1 MKTRLKTLGLIGGM
15 SWESTAEYYRIIN
28 QGVRDRLGPKA
39 SARLV
44 LWSFDFAE
52 ISALQAAG
60 DWAALDALMVDAAHR
75 LEGAGAEALV
85 ICTNTMHK
93 CAPAI
98 EAASALTLIHIADPT
113 AAALKADGH
122 ARIGLLGTAFTMEQA
137 FYRARLEA
145 QHGLEVL
152 IPEAEDRAEVHRV
165 IYEELVAGRIEP
177 ASREAYRAVIARLVA
192 RGATAIILGCTEIML
207 LVGPEDSAVP
217 LYDTTRLHAE
227 AAIAAALG

>member
-1 MKTRLKTLGLIGGM
+1 MKTLGLIGGM

-28 QGVRDRLGPKA
+28 QGVRDQLGPKA

-52 ISALQAAG
+52 IAALQAAG
-60 DWAALDALMVDAAHR
+60 DWPALDALMVDAARR
-75 LEGAGAEALV
+75 LEAAGAEALV

-98 EAASALTLIHIADPT
+98 EAASAVPLLHIADPT

-122 ARIGLLGTAFTMEQA
+122 RKVGLLGTAFTMEQA
-137 FYRARLEA
+137 FYRARLEER
-145 QHGLEVL
+145 HGLDVL
-152 IPEAEDRAEVHRV
+152 IPAAEDRAEVHRV
-165 IYEELVAGRIEP
+165 IYDELVAGRIEA

-192 RGATAIILGCTEIML
+192 RGATAVILGCTEIML
-207 LVGPEDSAVP
+207 LIGPEDSPVP

-227 AAIAAALG
+227 AAVAFAIAGAPA

>member
-1 MKTRLKTLGLIGGM
+1 MRTLGLIGGM
-15 SWESTAEYYRIIN
+15 SWESSSEYYRIIN
-28 QGVRDRLGPKA
+28 QGVRDRLGAKA

-52 ISALQAAG
+52 IAALQAAN
-60 DWAALDALMVDAAHR
+60 DWPALDALMVDAALR
-75 LEGAGAEALV
+75 LEAAGAEAIV

-98 EAASALTLIHIADPT
+98 EAASALPLIHIADPT
-113 AAALKADGH
+113 AAALKADAH
-122 ARIGLLGTAFTMEQA
+122 ARVGLLGTAFTMEQA
-137 FYRARLEA
+137 FYRARLED

-152 IPEAEDRAEVHRV
+152 IPEAQDRAVVHRV
-165 IYEELVAGRIEP
+165 IYEELVTGRIEDS
-177 ASREAYRAVIARLVA
+177 SREAYRAVIARLVA
-192 RGATAIILGCTEIML
+192 KGATAVILGCTEIML

-227 AAIAAALG
+227 AAIAAALA

>member
-1 MKTRLKTLGLIGGM
+1 MKTIGLIGGM

-28 QGVRDRLGPKA
+28 QGVRERLSPKA

-52 ISALQAAG
+52 IAQLQAAG
-60 DWAALDALMVDAAHR
+60 EWHALDALMVDAARR
-75 LEGAGAEALV
+75 LEAAGAELLM
-85 ICTNTMHK
+85 ICTNSVHK
-93 CAPAI
+93 SAPAI
-98 EAASALTLIHIADPT
+98 EAASKLPLLHIVDPC

-122 ARIGLLGTAFTMEQA
+122 TKVALLGTAFTMEQA
-137 FYRARLEA
+137 FYRARLEE

-152 IPEAEDRAEVHRV
+152 IPGEEDRALVHRV

-177 ASREAYRAVIARLVA
+177 ASREAYRGVIARLVA
-192 RGATAIILGCTEIML
+192 RGATAVILGCTEIML

-227 AAIAAALG
+227 AAVALALA

>member
-1 MKTRLKTLGLIGGM
+1 MKTIGLIGGM
-15 SWESTAEYYRIIN
+15 SWESSAEYYRIIN
-28 QGVRDRLGPKA
+28 QSVRDKLGPKA

-52 ISALQAAG
+52 IAALQASG
-60 DWAALDALMVDAAHR
+60 SWRALDALMVEAARR
-75 LEGAGAEALV
+75 LEAAGAEALV

-93 CAPAI
+93 SAPEI
-98 EAASALTLIHIADPT
+98 EAACPLPLLHIADPT

-122 ARIGLLGTAFTMEQA
+122 RKVALLGTAFTMEQA
-137 FYRARLEA
+137 FYRARLEE

-152 IPEAEDRAEVHRV
+152 IPEADDRAEVHRV
-165 IYEELVAGRIEP
+165 IYEELVAGRIET
-177 ASREAYRAVIARLVA
+177 ASREAYRGVIARLVA
-192 RGATAIILGCTEIML
+192 RGATAVILGCTEIML

-227 AAIAAALG
+227 AAARLALG

>member
-1 MKTRLKTLGLIGGM
+1 MRTIGLIGGM

-28 QGVRDRLGPKA
+28 QGVRDQLGPKA

-52 ISALQAAG
+52 IASLQAAG
-60 DWAALDALMVDAAHR
+60 DWPALDALMVDAARR
-75 LEGAGAEALV
+75 LEAAGAEAVV

-98 EAASALTLIHIADPT
+98 EAATALPLIHIADPT

-122 ARIGLLGTAFTMEQA
+122 ARVGLLGTAFTMEQA
-137 FYRARLEA
+137 FYRARLEE

-152 IPEAEDRAEVHRV
+152 IPEADDRAEVHRV
-165 IYEELVAGRIEP
+165 IYEELVAGRIAES
-177 ASREAYRAVIARLVA
+177 SREAYRAVIARLIA

-207 LVGPEDSAVP
+207 LVGPDDSAVP

-227 AAIAAALG
+227 AAVAAALA